1 MTILSPHSRFENVNQ
16 LVQEMSEV
24 IESIK
29 LSMRS
34 AQDRTE
40 HCIFYILLLLLL
52 LKFSRI

>member
-1 MTILSPHSRFENVNQ
+1 MTILSLNSRFENVNQ

-40 HCIFYILLLLLL
+40 HYADFIIIIII
-52 LKFSRI
+52 KFTGI